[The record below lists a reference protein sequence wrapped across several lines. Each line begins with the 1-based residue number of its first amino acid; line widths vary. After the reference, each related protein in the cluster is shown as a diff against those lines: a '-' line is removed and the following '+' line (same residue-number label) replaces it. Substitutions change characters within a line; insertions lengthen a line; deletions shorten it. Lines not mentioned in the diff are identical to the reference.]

1 MLTLYSGGIPVA
13 QLKMML
19 GLGAVG
25 VALSPDGN
33 GGSDITTK
41 RKVPADFNGDGLSDI
56 LWQNDDGSAAIWG
69 MYGASVIG
77 GGVLPINPGPSFT
90 STGRATTP
98 GRPRRHPVAE
108 CEQRSRGVGDERN
121 QPDRQRQPWHPGPD
135 LARLTR
141 LVA

>member
-56 LWQNDDGSAAIWG
+56 LWQNDDGSAAIWR
-69 MYGASVIG
+69 MNGASVIG
-77 GGVLPINPGPSFT
+77 GGVLAINPGPAWHIKGAGDYNRD
-90 STGRATTP
+90 GRADILWQNASSEVVVWEMNGTSLIGSASLGTP
-98 GRPRRHPVAE
+98 GLT
-108 CEQRSRGVGDERN
+108 
-121 QPDRQRQPWHPGPD
+121 WH
-135 LARLTR
+135 
-141 LVA
+141 V

>member
-41 RKVPADFNGDGLSDI
+41 RKGPADFNGDGRADL
-56 LWQNDDGSAAIWG
+56 LWQNDDGSAAIWEMNG
-69 MYGASVIG
+69 TNVIG
-77 GGVLPINPGPSFT
+77 GGVLAINPGPAWHIKGAGDYNRD
-90 STGRATTP
+90 GRADILWQNANSE
-98 GRPRRHPVAE
+98 V
-108 CEQRSRGVGDERN
+108 V
-121 QPDRQRQPWHPGPD
+121 
-135 LARLTR
+135 
-141 LVA
+141 V